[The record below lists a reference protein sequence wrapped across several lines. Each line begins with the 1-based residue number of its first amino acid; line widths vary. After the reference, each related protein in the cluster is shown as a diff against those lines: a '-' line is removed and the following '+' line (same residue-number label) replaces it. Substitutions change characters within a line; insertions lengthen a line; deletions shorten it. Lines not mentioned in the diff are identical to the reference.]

1 MKQFRTLK
9 EFFIR
14 YKWRYGLGLLWLLA
28 VDLLQLAVPRI
39 LGNFTDA
46 YQQGRL
52 HQGNLWKYTAT
63 VIAIAAAIAV
73 SRYLWRMYING
84 TSRLLEY
91 WLRNK
96 LFAHLLLLSPR
107 FYDEHK
113 TGDLMA
119 HLTNDINAVKIAFGI
134 GLVMITDA
142 LVLTFT
148 TTGIMAGTIHPTLTA
163 IALLPLPLMVVV
175 VTRFGRVIHHRFKHV
190 QEAFGQLTGR
200 TQENLAGIR
209 VVQSFVQE
217 EAEVDKF
224 AASARETLE
233 RNMQLVR
240 ISGVFFPLVQF
251 MSSASFLIVLGYG
264 GTLVVQ
270 KRLTLGDFVAFNTY
284 MAMLTWPMM
293 ALGWVINLL
302 QRGAASMA
310 RINAILDNQP
320 EIRDAEDVLPVAD
333 LQGAVKFDNLTFAYP
348 GSPGPVLKDI
358 NLSVAA
364 GQTLA
369 IVGRTGSG
377 KSTLVNLIIRL
388 YDPPEGHLH
397 VDGYEIHRLPLE
409 VLRDKTGY
417 VPQDTFLFSATI
429 RENIA
434 LAGHFSEEE
443 ILAAARVSHIY
454 EDVVTFPDGFD
465 TMVGE
470 RGVTLSGG
478 QKQRVAIARAVIK
491 NPRILILDDSLS
503 AVDTRTEEKILQELR
518 QVRQGRTTIV
528 ISHRISTIRDA
539 DIIIVLEEGRIV
551 EQGTHQELVAK
562 GGLYHRLYTKQLL
575 EEKIANQ

>member
-52 HQGNLWKYTAT
+52 HQGNLWKYTAA

-119 HLTNDINAVKIAFGI
+119 HLTNDINAVKMAFGI

-190 QEAFGQLTGR
+190 QEAFGRLTDR
-200 TQENLAGIR
+200 AQENLAGIR

-233 RNMQLVR
+233 RNIRLVR

-310 RINAILDNQP
+310 RINAILDTQP

-348 GSPGPVLKDI
+348 GSPSPVLKDI

-377 KSTLVNLIIRL
+377 KSTLVNLIMRL

-434 LAGHFSEEE
+434 LAGPFSEEE

-503 AVDTRTEEKILQELR
+503 AVDTCTEEKILQELR

-551 EQGTHQELVAK
+551 EQGTHQELVDK

>member
-52 HQGNLWKYTAT
+52 HQGNLWKYTAA

-119 HLTNDINAVKIAFGI
+119 HLTNDINAVKMAFGI

-190 QEAFGQLTGR
+190 QEAFGR
-200 TQENLAGIR
+200 DR
-209 VVQSFVQE
+209 KSVV
-217 EAEVDKF
+217 
-224 AASARETLE
+224 
-233 RNMQLVR
+233 
-240 ISGVFFPLVQF
+240 
-251 MSSASFLIVLGYG
+251 
-264 GTLVVQ
+264 
-270 KRLTLGDFVAFNTY
+270 
-284 MAMLTWPMM
+284 
-293 ALGWVINLL
+293 
-302 QRGAASMA
+302 
-310 RINAILDNQP
+310 
-320 EIRDAEDVLPVAD
+320 
-333 LQGAVKFDNLTFAYP
+333 
-348 GSPGPVLKDI
+348 
-358 NLSVAA
+358 
-364 GQTLA
+364 
-369 IVGRTGSG
+369 
-377 KSTLVNLIIRL
+377 
-388 YDPPEGHLH
+388 
-397 VDGYEIHRLPLE
+397 
-409 VLRDKTGY
+409 
-417 VPQDTFLFSATI
+417 
-429 RENIA
+429 
-434 LAGHFSEEE
+434 
-443 ILAAARVSHIY
+443 
-454 EDVVTFPDGFD
+454 
-465 TMVGE
+465 
-470 RGVTLSGG
+470 
-478 QKQRVAIARAVIK
+478 
-491 NPRILILDDSLS
+491 
-503 AVDTRTEEKILQELR
+503 
-518 QVRQGRTTIV
+518 
-528 ISHRISTIRDA
+528 
-539 DIIIVLEEGRIV
+539 
-551 EQGTHQELVAK
+551 
-562 GGLYHRLYTKQLL
+562 
-575 EEKIANQ
+575 